1 MTARA
6 ANVSS
11 TSSEIFAN
19 NPPHPLPLT
28 CKCLENT
35 FLTRPEGI
43 LPQPPLSLSPSG
55 SVTTLANL
63 LSSGAIDLKR
73 HSHGLKPARI
83 QTQDSFFFGKTRTT
97 AQGDHMN
104 PHLCLSI
111 PGSQKN
117 KNNAAV
123 MWSVTAHQRGM
134 RRLHEQQDQHQS
146 TAGDTP
152 SPTPSLCFI
161 TIKQRELSKVAKSQQ
176 SGPAVVLRFKI
187 RVI

>member
-1 MTARA
+1 MKARA

-43 LPQPPLSLSPSG
+43 LPQPPLSLIPSG

-63 LSSGAIDLKR
+63 LSSGATDLKR

-83 QTQDSFFFGKTRTT
+83 QTQDSFFLAKLELLLNVTIRIHTSVSPSQEVKKT
-97 AQGDHMN
+97 
-104 PHLCLSI
+104 
-111 PGSQKN
+111 

-146 TAGDTP
+146 TGGHTP
-152 SPTPSLCFI
+152 PPIPSLCFI
-161 TIKQRELSKVAKSQQ
+161 TIKQREVSKVAKSQQ
-176 SGPAVVLRFKI
+176 SGQLSL
-187 RVI
+187 